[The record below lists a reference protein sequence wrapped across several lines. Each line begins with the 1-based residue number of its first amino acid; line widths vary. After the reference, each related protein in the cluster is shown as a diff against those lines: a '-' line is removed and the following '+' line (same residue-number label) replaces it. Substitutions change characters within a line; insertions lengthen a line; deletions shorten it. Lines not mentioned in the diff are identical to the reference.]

1 MDTLMKRY
9 VMMVALLLVTVMASA
24 IPAKRGQW
32 SVITLADGTQ
42 VKAELC
48 GDEHLHYM
56 QDAAGNKYVADESG
70 AYYIADMETLVAN
83 ANTRRAKA
91 VSRRKAK
98 MRKANNN
105 GGYHGTKKG
114 IIILVEY
121 TDVKFTTTNPQ
132 ATFNDIA
139 NKEGYSEGNF
149 KGSVRDYFAAQSNGD
164 FILDFDVVG
173 PVQLEHNQAYYGAN
187 DYRGDDS
194 RPGEMIIE
202 ACKGVDNIVNFADYD
217 WDGDGYVDQVFV
229 IYAGKGEADGG
240 SKNTI
245 WPHEWNLYSATGSI
259 LRLDDTA
266 IYTYACGAE
275 LNGLEYTDGI
285 GTICHEFS
293 HCLGF
298 PDMYDTNK
306 NGTNFGMNSWDL
318 MDYGCYNGNGYRPCG
333 YTSYEKWWAGWLT
346 PIELNQDAVDV
357 TSMKP
362 LSENGEAY
370 VIYNDSRRDLGIE
383 GEYYLLE
390 NRQKTGWDTSLA
402 GKGLLVLHVDYD
414 ENAWSSNVVNNTA
427 DHQRCTILPADNIA
441 SRYTISGDPYPY
453 GSNNSLTNTSSPKAI
468 VYNANTDGS
477 YLMNKPV
484 TEITQN
490 NDRTISF
497 KFVGNITPG
506 GDEAGTTLLYETFD
520 QCSGYGGN
528 DDTWVLTPEA
538 DAFLADNEGWTSKN
552 YKYYGG
558 DHCAIYGTAA
568 WPGSAITPS
577 FTMNGTA
584 DFTFKAAAWGS
595 DQYGDGT
602 TLSLSVSSGSITPS
616 TFTLKRGEWT
626 TYKASITATGD
637 VKVTLAMDKGRFFLD
652 EVHAVSASTSS
663 IRGIRINDNSDN
675 DNRIYSIDGRFVG
688 TNLNALGHGIYIRN
702 GKKIVR

>member
-32 SVITLADGTQ
+32 SMITLADGTQ

-48 GDEHLHYM
+48 GDEHLHFM
-56 QDAAGNKYVADESG
+56 QDSAGNKYVADESG
-70 AYYIADMETLVAN
+70 AYHIADMEALVAN

-139 NKEGYSEGNF
+139 NQEGYSEGSF

-187 DYRGDDS
+187 DYRDDDL

-217 WDGDGYVDQVFV
+217 WDGDGYVDQVYV

-240 SKNTI
+240 GADTV
-245 WPHEWNLYSATGSI
+245 WPHEWELYSATGST
-259 LRLDDTA
+259 LLLDGVR
-266 IYTYACGAE
+266 INTYACGSE
-275 LNGLEYTDGI
+275 LNGSGNTCGI
-285 GTICHEFS
+285 GTLCHEFS

-298 PDMYDTNK
+298 PDFYDTRT
-306 NGTNFGMNSWDL
+306 NGNNFGMDSWDL
-318 MDYGCYNGNGYRPCG
+318 MDYGSYNGGGYRPAG

-346 PIELNQDAVDV
+346 PTELNQDAVDV

-427 DHQRCTILPADNIA
+427 DHQRCTIFHADNTA
-441 SRYTISGDPYPY
+441 SHSNCATDPYPY

-538 DAFLADNEGWTSKN
+538 DAFLADNEGWNSKN

-568 WPGSAITPS
+568 LPGSAITPAI
-577 FTMNGTA
+577 TINGSA
-584 DFTFKAAAWGS
+584 DFGFKAAAWGS
-595 DQYGDGT
+595 DTYDGT
-602 TLSLSVSSGSITPS
+602 TLTLSVSSGTITPS

-652 EVHAVSASTSS
+652 EVTARTQTSD
-663 IRGIRINDNSDN
+663 IRGVRMAERPV
-675 DNRIYSIDGRFVG
+675 DNRIYSIDGRYLG
-688 TNLNALGHGIYIRN
+688 TNLSLLRPGIYIVN
-702 GKKIVR
+702 GKKVVR

>member
-1 MDTLMKRY
+1 MKRY

-32 SVITLADGTQ
+32 SMITLADGTQ

-48 GDEHLHYM
+48 GDEHLHFM
-56 QDAAGNKYVADESG
+56 QDSAGNKYVADESG
-70 AYYIADMETLVAN
+70 AYHIADMEALVAN

-149 KGSVRDYFAAQSNGD
+149 KGCVRDYFAAQSNGD

-187 DYRGDDS
+187 DYRDDDL

-217 WDGDGYVDQVFV
+217 WDGDGYVDQVYV

-240 SKNTI
+240 GADTV
-245 WPHEWNLYSATGSI
+245 WPHEWELYSATGST
-259 LRLDDTA
+259 LLLDGVR
-266 IYTYACGAE
+266 INTYACGSE
-275 LNGLEYTDGI
+275 LNGSGNTCGI
-285 GTICHEFS
+285 GTLCHEFS

-298 PDMYDTNK
+298 PDFYDTRT
-306 NGTNFGMNSWDL
+306 NGNNFGMDSWDL
-318 MDYGCYNGNGYRPCG
+318 MDYGSYNGGGYRPAG

-346 PIELNQDAVDV
+346 PTELNVEAVDV
-357 TSMKP
+357 TNMKP
-362 LSENGEAY
+362 LANNGEAY
-370 VIYNDSRRDLGIE
+370 VLYNDSRRDDGIE

-390 NRQKTGWDTSLA
+390 NRQKTGWDASLP

-427 DHQRCTILPADNIA
+427 DHQRCTIFHADNTA
-441 SRYTISGDPYPY
+441 SYSNCATDAYPY
-453 GSNNSLTNTSSPKAI
+453 GSNNSLTNTSTPKASL
-468 VYNANTDGS
+468 YNKNTDDS

-484 TEITQN
+484 TEIIQN
-490 NDRTISF
+490 ADGTVSF
-497 KFVGNITPG
+497 KYLGSINPSG
-506 GDEAGTTLLYETFD
+506 GDTGTTFFYESFD
-520 QCSGYGGN
+520 QCDGLGGN

-568 WPGSAITPS
+568 WPGSAITPAI
-577 FTMNGTA
+577 TINGSA
-584 DFTFKAAAWGS
+584 DFGFKAAAWGS
-595 DQYGDGT
+595 DTYDGT
-602 TLSLSVSSGSITPS
+602 TLTLSVSSGTITPS

-652 EVHAVSASTSS
+652 EVTARTQTSD
-663 IRGIRINDNSDN
+663 IRGVRMAERPV
-675 DNRIYSIDGRFVG
+675 DNRIYGIDGRYLG
-688 TNLNALGHGIYIRN
+688 TNLSLLRPGIYIVN
-702 GKKIVR
+702 GKKVVR

>member
-9 VMMVALLLVTVMASA
+9 VMMAALLLVTVMTSA

-32 SVITLADGTQ
+32 SMITLADGTQ

-48 GDEHLHYM
+48 GDEHLHFM

-70 AYYIADMETLVAN
+70 AYHIADMEALVAN

-187 DYRGDDS
+187 DYRDDDMH
-194 RPGEMIIE
+194 PGEMIIE
-202 ACKGVDNIVNFADYD
+202 ACKGVDSQVNFADYD
-217 WDGDGYVDQVFV
+217 WDGDGYVDQVYV
-229 IYAGKGEADGG
+229 IYAGKGENDGG
-240 SKNTI
+240 GADTV
-245 WPHEWNLYSATGSI
+245 WPHAWDLYSATSSI
-259 LRLDDTA
+259 LKLDGMG
-266 IYTYACGAE
+266 IYTYACGSE
-275 LNGLEYTDGI
+275 LNGSGNTCGI
-285 GTICHEFS
+285 GTLCHEFS

-298 PDMYDTNK
+298 PDFYDTRT
-306 NGTNFGMNSWDL
+306 NGNNFGMDSWDL
-318 MDYGCYNGNGYRPCG
+318 MDYGSYNGGGYRPAG

-346 PIELNQDAVDV
+346 PTELNVEAVDV
-357 TSMKP
+357 TNMKP
-362 LSENGEAY
+362 LANNGEAY
-370 VIYNDSRRDLGIE
+370 VLYNDSRRDDGIE

-390 NRQKTGWDTSLA
+390 NRQKTGWDASLA

-427 DHQRCTILPADNIA
+427 DHQRCTIFHADNTA
-441 SRYTISGDPYPY
+441 SHSNCATDAYPY
-453 GSNNSLTNTSSPKAI
+453 GSNNGLTNTSTPKASL
-468 VYNANTDGS
+468 YNKNTDDS

-484 TEITQN
+484 TEIIQN
-490 NDRTISF
+490 ADGTVSF
-497 KFVGNITPG
+497 KYLGSINPSG
-506 GDEAGTTLLYETFD
+506 GDTGTTFFYESFD
-520 QCSGYGGN
+520 QCNGFGGN
-528 DDTWVLTPEA
+528 DGSWVFSSMSGTFKPDNDGWS
-538 DAFLADNEGWTSKN
+538 DAHRKN
-552 YKYYGG
+552 YAG
-558 DHCAIYGTAA
+558 DKCAIFGTAGFA
-568 WPGSAITPS
+568 GAAITPAI
-577 FTMNGTA
+577 TINGSA
-584 DFTFKAAAWGS
+584 NLGFKAAAWGS
-595 DQYGDGT
+595 DTYDGT
-602 TLSLSVSSGSITPS
+602 TLTLSVSSGTITPS

-652 EVHAVSASTSS
+652 EVTARTQTSD
-663 IRGIRINDNSDN
+663 IRGVRMAERPV
-675 DNRIYSIDGRFVG
+675 DNRIYGIDGRYLG
-688 TNLNALGHGIYIRN
+688 TNLSLLRPGIYIVN
-702 GKKIVR
+702 GKKVVR